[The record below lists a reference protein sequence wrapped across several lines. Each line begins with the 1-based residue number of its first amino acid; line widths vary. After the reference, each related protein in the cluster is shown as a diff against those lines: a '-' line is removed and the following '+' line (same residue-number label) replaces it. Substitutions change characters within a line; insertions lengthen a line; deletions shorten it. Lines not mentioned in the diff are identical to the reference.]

1 MKIAAAAFALLTL
14 SRPLQV
20 PADPLPGSTDM
31 HWDPG
36 AENCAAQPHAPLE
49 VHAYDK
55 NTWILRENLCST
67 WEAPFLYLLVGS
79 QKALLIDTGDVADPK
94 LMPLAVTVL
103 GLLPNAGNARLPLL
117 VVHSHTHLDHRAGDP
132 QFTGLPG
139 VQLVPAQLKDVK
151 KFFGFDQ
158 WPEGQAQIDLGGR
171 MVDVLPAPGHNP
183 AHVVYYDR
191 NTGLLLTGDFLM
203 PARLL
208 VDDYAAYEASAERV
222 AAFVKDRPVTHVLGG
237 HVEKN
242 AVGQLFDW
250 QSTTHPDEHALPLG
264 KQDVLGL
271 PAALAKFNGFYTET
285 GDYVV
290 MNPMHNLEAFGAAAV
305 LLLGGLGYLIVRFI
319 RKRRAA
325 RRAKASA

>member
-1 MKIAAAAFALLTL
+1 MKTPAVCFALSALL
-14 SRPLQV
+14 YLPSG

-36 AENCAAQPHAPLE
+36 ADNCAAQPHAPLE
-49 VHAYDK
+49 IHQYDK
-55 NTWILRENLCST
+55 GTWILRENLCST
-67 WEAPFLYLLVGS
+67 WEAPFIYLLVG
-79 QKALLIDTGDVADPK
+79 QKQALLIDTGDVADPK
-94 LMPLAVTVL
+94 QMPLALTVL
-103 GLLPNAGNARLPLL
+103 GLLPVADGSRLPLL

-132 QFTGLPG
+132 QFANLPG
-139 VQLVPAQLKDVK
+139 VQLVRAQLKDVK

-171 MVDVLPAPGHNP
+171 VVDVLPAPGHNP

-208 VDDYAAYEASAERV
+208 VDDYGAYVASAGRV

-237 HVEKN
+237 HVEMN
-242 AVGQLFDW
+242 QAGQLLDW
-250 QSTTHPDEHALPLG
+250 QSTHHPDEHALPLA
-264 KQDVLGL
+264 KDDVLAL

-285 GDYVV
+285 GGFVIE
-290 MNPMHNLEAFGAAAV
+290 NPLHNLEAFAAAAL
-305 LLLGGLGYLIVRFI
+305 LLLGAVVYLLVRFI
-319 RKRRAA
+319 RRRRAA
-325 RRAKASA
+325 RRANSSS